1 MATEKGRGMRKVKVE
16 GKGIKTFE
24 IEFKELNLTERA
36 ELNDLIFDENYKK
49 NFSFWLSVIRT
60 GTTLSD
66 EEIHTYSNE
75 EIYSIGAK
83 VISET
88 NKKKL
93 KK

>member
-1 MATEKGRGMRKVKVE
+1 MKEVKIEAEGIKSFKVE
-16 GKGIKTFE
+16 
-24 IEFKELNLTERA
+24 FKQLNLEERA

-49 NFSFWLSVIRT
+49 NFSFWIRIIKM
-60 GTTLSD
+60 GTTLTD
-66 EEIHTYSNE
+66 EDINDYSNE

>member
-1 MATEKGRGMRKVKVE
+1 MKKVKVD
-16 GKGIKTFE
+16 GKGIKTLE

-36 ELNDLIFDENYKK
+36 EINDIIYDDGVPK
-49 NFSFWLSVIRT
+49 NFSFWLDIIKR
-60 GTTLSD
+60 GTTLKED
-66 EEIHTYSNE
+66 DIHPYSND

-83 VISET
+83 VISEM